1 MRKFLLYSSALALGL
16 SGAAEAACIQT
27 PTCSSLGYTSSS
39 SCDGGIK
46 CPFGNAWNCTAPN
59 KITELE
65 KILEELKV
73 QISTS
78 NCKVGDI
85 LYSDMTCGENLYPDK
100 TAIGVVFDAAK
111 GLAIAKDEF
120 TDLAWGASGDISGI
134 QNYADSSTS
143 IADWQGFNNTKA
155 MYDYEKS
162 LGGYYPSM
170 EKVLLYSTTGTSQGQ
185 WYLPAAGELK
195 AISDNKDALNIA
207 LSKIGGTQ
215 MSGSYWTSSEQNSNN
230 VWRINLGE
238 SFSNTGKADRG
249 TAKPV
254 INFASKDKISVDLK
268 QSTTCKVGDILYS
281 DKTCSTNFVSGKT
294 PIGVVFSEVNRLAIA
309 LDSSIGVWSTE
320 NVDILGIDNIYGGNQ
335 LNYVGKNNTSVIVS
349 QGITK
354 YPAAKYAYYYTTS
367 GTKTGDWYLPAGGE
381 LLEIYKNKNALNVKL
396 RALNKNELFNVNYWS
411 SSEKGDG
418 HAWKVNVKN
427 GYASIENKDVSCRVL
442 PVLAF

>member
-1 MRKFLLYSSALALGL
+1 
-16 SGAAEAACIQT
+16 
-27 PTCSSLGYTSSS
+27 
-39 SCDGGIK
+39 
-46 CPFGNAWNCTAPN
+46 
-59 KITELE
+59 
-65 KILEELKV
+65 
-73 QISTS
+73 
-78 NCKVGDI
+78 
-85 LYSDMTCGENLYPDK
+85 
-100 TAIGVVFDAAK
+100 
-111 GLAIAKDEF
+111 
-120 TDLAWGASGDISGI
+120 
-134 QNYADSSTS
+134 
-143 IADWQGFNNTKA
+143 
-155 MYDYEKS
+155 
-162 LGGYYPSM
+162 
-170 EKVLLYSTTGTSQGQ
+170 
-185 WYLPAAGELK
+185 
-195 AISDNKDALNIA
+195 
-207 LSKIGGTQ
+207 